1 MFLNNKTLI
10 LIELFKVIF
19 MESNMLVRDVMT
31 KKVKVVRE
39 DTNLHEIIATLSSF
53 EINSLIVVQ
62 GEKPVGII
70 TTKDALVRGF
80 EHGLP
85 VTAITAKM
93 VASSPLTT
101 IGEEVTVEEAARLMK
116 RSKIKHLPVVSDGKL
131 VGMLSDIDILFAMP
145 SMLSTMEEVC
155 HPSQK

>member
-1 MFLNNKTLI
+1 MSTN
-10 LIELFKVIF
+10 V
-19 MESNMLVRDVMT
+19 LVGDIMT
-31 KKVKVVRE
+31 KKVKVARE

-53 EINSLIVVQ
+53 EINSLVVMQ
-62 GEKPVGII
+62 AHRPVGIV

-85 VTAITAKM
+85 ATAITTKM
-93 VASSPLTT
+93 VASSPVTT
-101 IGEEVTVEEAARLMK
+101 ISEEASVEEAAQLMK

-131 VGMLSDIDILFAMP
+131 VGILSDSDIMFALP

-155 HPSQK
+155 RLKNSKISMSS

>member
-1 MFLNNKTLI
+1 
-10 LIELFKVIF
+10 

-53 EINSLIVVQ
+53 EINSVIVVQ

-101 IGEEVTVEEAARLMK
+101 IGEEASIGEAAGLMK
-116 RSKIKHLPVVSDGKL
+116 RAKIKHLPVVSDGKL
-131 VGMLSDIDILFAMP
+131 VGIISDIDILFAMP
-145 SMLSTMEEVC
+145 SMLETMEEVC